1 MYIKNNKGL
10 AHRSLGSRLTAD
22 ATTKGF
28 TLIELLVVIS
38 IIGLLSSII
47 LASLNS
53 ARAKGGDAGVKAN
66 LASLKSQAEI
76 LYDQYGCYGSN
87 NGAVVPNCTS
97 TPAVYSSTGP
107 IACPTFFF
115 PGSTLRVF
123 MNPITKSQIAAAKI
137 AGGDG
142 FTSCASTVAGTAYA
156 VAVQLNS
163 KTEAWCVDSTGASRQ
178 VGSITDQPSLN
189 NKILGGVCSAS

>member
-1 MYIKNNKGL
+1 MKIFARDNKGL

-76 LYDQYGCYGSN
+76 LYDQYGCYATN
-87 NGAVVPNCTS
+87 NGNGAAVPNCTS
-97 TPAVYSSTGP
+97 TPAAWTT
-107 IACPTFFF
+107 ACPSGGTT
-115 PGSTLRVF
+115 GRMW
-123 MNPITKSQIAAAKI
+123 MNPVVISIIKVAKK
-137 AGGDG
+137 AGGG
-142 FTSCASTVAGTAYA
+142 GVASCASTAGGTAWA
-156 VAVQLNS
+156 AAVQLNS
-163 KTEAWCVDSTGASRQ
+163 KTDAWCMDSTGASREVSIASPYGQ
-178 VGSITDQPSLN
+178 TEINAKVNGS
-189 NKILGGVCSAS
+189 VCSAS

>member
-1 MYIKNNKGL
+1 MVFIMKMYIKNN
-10 AHRSLGSRLTAD
+10 
-22 ATTKGF
+22 KGF

-76 LYDQYGCYGSN
+76 LYDQVGCYGNTSATCTTIN
-87 NGAVVPNCTS
+87 PQAYGPADCVAV
-97 TPAVYSSTGP
+97 TGP
-107 IACPTFFF
+107 ARMFNNSI
-115 PGSTLRVF
+115 
-123 MNPITKSQIAAAKI
+123 IKSQITAAKT
-137 AGGDG
+137 AGSNG

-163 KTEAWCVDSTGASRQ
+163 KTVAWCVDSTGASRQ
-178 VGSITDQPSLN
+178 LSLPSNAVQADIDALITD
-189 NKILGGVCSAS
+189 GAGAARCD

>member
-1 MYIKNNKGL
+1 MKMYIKNN
-10 AHRSLGSRLTAD
+10 
-22 ATTKGF
+22 KGF

-76 LYDQYGCYGSN
+76 LYDQVGCYGNTSATCTTIN
-87 NGAVVPNCTS
+87 PQAYGPADCVAV
-97 TPAVYSSTGP
+97 TGP
-107 IACPTFFF
+107 ARMFNNSI
-115 PGSTLRVF
+115 
-123 MNPITKSQIAAAKI
+123 IKSQITAAKT
-137 AGGDG
+137 AGSNG

-163 KTEAWCVDSTGASRQ
+163 KTVAWCVDSTGASRQ
-178 VGSITDQPSLN
+178 LSLPSNAVQADIDALITD
-189 NKILGGVCSAS
+189 GAGAARCD